1 MKKIAILGSTGSIGT
16 QTLEIVR
23 DNPDLQV
30 MGLAAGSNAALMEKQ
45 IREFHPALAVMWSEE
60 AAEELRGRTAD
71 LPVKV
76 LSGMEGLLALA
87 SDASYEILVTGNC
100 GHDRHPSHNCGN

>member
-60 AAEELRGRTAD
+60 AAEELRGRTGGFAGKGSFRHGR
-71 LPVKV
+71 PVGAC
-76 LSGMEGLLALA
+76 LRCFL
-87 SDASYEILVTGNC
+87 
-100 GHDRHPSHNCGN
+100 